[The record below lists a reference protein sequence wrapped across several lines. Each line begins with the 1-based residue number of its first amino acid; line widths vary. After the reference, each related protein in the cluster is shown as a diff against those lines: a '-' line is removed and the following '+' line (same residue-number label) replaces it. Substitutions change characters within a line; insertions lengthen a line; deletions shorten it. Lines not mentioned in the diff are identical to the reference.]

1 MPIEKPTHQTAP
13 VNEINEDFKIVRYLD
28 IIKFLSMLQ
37 NESIFFCRLDKL
49 EDRFEGTSPKPNR
62 EYQKNYYRSIY
73 RDLPS
78 NFESEEEFVAKRM
91 HERIDMENRF
101 RKICCISCWNKF
113 ENESYAMWK
122 IYSDMNKGIMI
133 TSSIEN
139 LRKAFQETPET
150 VQLTRIDYI
159 NHETDFIANPGN
171 LNSTVLHKNIA
182 YSFEEEIRLMYTVNT
197 VDSWDYDWESEKNKN
212 GKSLKINLDYLIDEI
227 VLSPFAEPW
236 YFMMIENLLEKYG
249 LKKKL
254 KYSILK

>member
-1 MPIEKPTHQTAP
+1 MPIQKPTHQTAP
-13 VNEINEDFKIVRYLD
+13 VHEINDNFQIVRYLD
-28 IIKFLSMLQ
+28 IVKFISMLQ
-37 NESIFFCRLDKL
+37 DASIFFCRLDKL

-62 EYQKNYYRSIY
+62 THQENFYRSIY
-73 RDLPS
+73 SASSHSDGIQEYITKS
-78 NFESEEEFVAKRM
+78 M

-101 RKICCISCWNKF
+101 KKLCCISCWNKF

-139 LRKAFQETPET
+139 LHKAFKNTPET
-150 VQLTRIDYI
+150 VQLTRIEYI
-159 NHETDFIANPGN
+159 NHETDFIDNPGN
-171 LNSTVLHKNIA
+171 LNSPVLYKHNA

-197 VDSWDYDWESEKNKN
+197 VDSYDYDWDSEKNKN
-212 GKSLKINLDYLIDEI
+212 GKSLKIDLDYLIDEV

-236 YFMMIENLLEKYG
+236 YFLMIENLMEKYG
-249 LKKKL
+249 LMKKL